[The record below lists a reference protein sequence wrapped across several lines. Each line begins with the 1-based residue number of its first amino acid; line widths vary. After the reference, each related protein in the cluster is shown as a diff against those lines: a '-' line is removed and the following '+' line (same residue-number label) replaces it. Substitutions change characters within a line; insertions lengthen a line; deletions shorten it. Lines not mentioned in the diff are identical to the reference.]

1 MSERGRKKEVMAKL
15 LILEGIWLW
24 YVLVI
29 LAVSCGGEAEEN
41 VTEIKRSKN

>member
-1 MSERGRKKEVMAKL
+1 MKEAGKKEIMAKL

-24 YVLVI
+24 CVLVI
-29 LAVSCGGEAEEN
+29 LAVSCGGKAEEN